1 MKEESAAAVPS
12 TKKRG
17 KKRETA
23 NADDAST
30 ALPALPKND
39 WRSQEYAVVPID
51 SISPRGDDE
60 DANRGDKDAIG
71 ESVDENG
78 FFGAIYVRKA
88 DRKIIAGKTRW
99 GQLKDR
105 GDSECPVILLDVE
118 PERADA
124 INIADNRTRDH
135 AKTNE
140 RVLADMVARIQVRSP
155 DLRGLGIRPPDVS
168 SLLEKALPRVG
179 YLDNLMAEDRDA
191 EAADDIEGDGDES
204 ADEEHDSTDFDDDP
218 EGSGGSD
225 EGPEEAEASEADV
238 PEFERQEQPRH
249 PLPIVLTNAQMR
261 RWTEYKKR
269 IGEKKDQAAFLVLL
283 AAAMNEDDPAAL

>member
-1 MKEESAAAVPS
+1 VTAVPS

-17 KKRETA
+17 EKAKTA
-23 NADDAST
+23 ASDDAPP
-30 ALPALPKND
+30 LPPPAKND
-39 WRSQEYAVVPID
+39 WRKQEYTVVPID
-51 SISPRGDDE
+51 SISPRSEDE

-71 ESVDENG
+71 ESIDENG
-78 FFGAIYVRKA
+78 VFGAILVRKA

-99 GQLKDR
+99 GQLKAR
-105 GDSECPVILLDVE
+105 GEDECPVIFLDVE

-140 RVLADMVARIQVRSP
+140 RVLADQVARIQVRSP

-179 YLDNLMAEDRDA
+179 YLDNLMREDAEDDA
-191 EAADDIEGDGDES
+191 EGSDGDGP
-204 ADEEHDSTDFDDDP
+204 ADEEHDSTDFDDDGDP
-218 EGSGGSD
+218 EGSSGSD

>member
-17 KKRETA
+17 KKRGTA

-71 ESVDENG
+71 ESVDANG

-99 GQLKDR
+99 GQLRDR

-135 AKTNE
+135 AKTKDN
-140 RVLADMVARIQVRSP
+140 VLADMVARIQVRCP
-155 DLRGLGIRPPDVS
+155 DLKGLGIRPPDVTA
-168 SLLEKALPRVG
+168 LLAKALPRVR
-179 YLDNLMAEDRDA
+179 YLDHLIGEDKAAAADEA
-191 EAADDIEGDGDES
+191 EADEDDPDEDEENDATDFEDEDGD
-204 ADEEHDSTDFDDDP
+204 P
-218 EGSGGSD
+218 RD
-225 EGPEEAEASEADV
+225 EGPEEAEANEGDI
-238 PEFERQEQPRH
+238 PEFERREQPRH
-249 PLPIVLTNAQMR
+249 PLPIVLSNAQMR
-261 RWTEYKKR
+261 QWASYKKR
-269 IGEKKDQAAFLVLL
+269 VGERKDLAAFLVLL
-283 AAAMNEDDPAAL
+283 AAAMNEDDPAA

>member
-1 MKEESAAAVPS
+1 MTAVPS

-17 KKRETA
+17 KKA
-23 NADDAST
+23 KAAASDDAPP
-30 ALPALPKND
+30 LPPPAKND
-39 WRSQEYAVVPID
+39 WRKQEYTVVPID
-51 SISPRGDDE
+51 SISPRSEDE

-71 ESVDENG
+71 ESIDENG
-78 FFGAIYVRKA
+78 VFGAILVRKA

-99 GQLKDR
+99 GQLKAR
-105 GDSECPVILLDVE
+105 GEDECPVIFLDVE

-140 RVLADMVARIQVRSP
+140 RVLADQVARIQVRSP

-179 YLDNLMAEDRDA
+179 YLDNLMREDAED
-191 EAADDIEGDGDES
+191 EAD
-204 ADEEHDSTDFDDDP
+204 
-218 EGSGGSD
+218 
-225 EGPEEAEASEADV
+225 ASEADV

-283 AAAMNEDDPAAL
+283 AAAMNEDDGKDG

>member
-1 MKEESAAAVPS
+1 MTAVPS

-17 KKRETA
+17 KKAKTGA
-23 NADDAST
+23 SDDAP
-30 ALPALPKND
+30 PAPPPAKND
-39 WRSQEYAVVPID
+39 WRSQEYTVVPID
-51 SISPRGDDE
+51 SISPRSEDE

-71 ESVDENG
+71 ESLDGNG
-78 FFGAIYVRKA
+78 FFGAILVRKA
-88 DRKIIAGKTRW
+88 DRKIVAGKTRW
-99 GQLKDR
+99 GEMKAR
-105 GDSECPVILLDVE
+105 GEDECPVIFLDVE

-179 YLDNLMAEDRDA
+179 YLDNLMREDAED
-191 EAADDIEGDGDES
+191 EADDAPPDSDDP
-204 ADEEHDSTDFDDDP
+204 ADEEHDSTDFDDDGDP

-283 AAAMNEDDPAAL
+283 AAAMNEDDTQA

>member
-1 MKEESAAAVPS
+1 MTAVPS

-17 KKRETA
+17 KKA
-23 NADDAST
+23 KAAASDDAPP
-30 ALPALPKND
+30 LPPPAKND
-39 WRSQEYAVVPID
+39 WRKQEYTVVPID
-51 SISPRGDDE
+51 SISPRSEDE

-71 ESVDENG
+71 ESLDGNG
-78 FFGAIYVRKA
+78 FFGAILVRRE
-88 DRKIIAGKTRW
+88 DRKIVAGKTRW
-99 GQLKDR
+99 GEMKAR
-105 GDSECPVILLDVE
+105 GEDECPVIFLDVE

-179 YLDNLMAEDRDA
+179 YLDNLMREDAED
-191 EAADDIEGDGDES
+191 EADDAPPDGDDP
-204 ADEEHDSTDFDDDP
+204 ADEEHDSTDFDDDGDP

-269 IGEKKDQAAFLVLL
+269 IGERKDQAAFLVLL
-283 AAAMNEDDPAAL
+283 AAAMNEDDTQA